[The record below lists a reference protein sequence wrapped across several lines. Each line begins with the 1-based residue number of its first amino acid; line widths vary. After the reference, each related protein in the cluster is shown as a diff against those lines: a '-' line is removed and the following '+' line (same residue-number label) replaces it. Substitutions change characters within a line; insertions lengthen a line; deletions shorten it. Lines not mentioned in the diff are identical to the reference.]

1 MTSGRPKRA
10 GFRDN
15 RVVHGLSAL
24 PACHAW
30 TPSSGLGLGAGPP
43 HPGASGCPEGDR
55 RAATCRLATAPQLRE
70 LRGVASAPATL
81 WAVRPDGQE
90 GRLRLPACGDA
101 GNVPAFVIRGPSR
114 AAGSNARTS
123 HRHALEKTTRQP
135 APRFLSKRGMWASR
149 WKGVALSRREGQW
162 GSPASFGELVPKR
175 RAHQHR
181 GAIRHL
187 SVVIVF
193 TGSNSVLRS

>member
-1 MTSGRPKRA
+1 MLSTVYRRRLHVTRGRRAPASASGPVPPPR
-10 GFRDN
+10 GFRVP
-15 RVVHGLSAL
+15 RGRSSCGHLPPGHGSA
-24 PACHAW
+24 AA
-30 TPSSGLGLGAGPP
+30 GAAG
-43 HPGASGCPEGDR
+43 GGKR
-55 RAATCRLATAPQLRE
+55 
-70 LRGVASAPATL
+70 PATL

-90 GRLRLPACGDA
+90 GRPRLPACGDA

-135 APRFLSKRGMWASR
+135 APRFLSKRRTWASR

-181 GAIRHL
+181 GATRHL

>member
-30 TPSSGLGLGAGPP
+30 TPSSGLGLRAGPP
-43 HPGASGCPEGDR
+43 TPGLPGAP
-55 RAATCRLATAPQLRE
+55 RAIVVRPPAAWPRLRSCGSCGGWQAPQLHC
-70 LRGVASAPATL
+70 
-81 WAVRPDGQE
+81 
-90 GRLRLPACGDA
+90 GRCDPTVGNA

-135 APRFLSKRGMWASR
+135 APRFLSKRGTWASR

-181 GAIRHL
+181 GATRHL

-193 TGSNSVLRS
+193 TGSNSVLGS